1 MFIRLVFSGEVDRL
15 EGKVLAIAENKNQPR
30 LGVQNEDTKLP
41 TVDYVDIPL
50 LMEPT
55 NESTLENIEAN
66 FEIRS

>member
-30 LGVQNEDTKLP
+30 LGVQHEDTQLP

>member
-1 MFIRLVFSGEVDRL
+1 MDRL
-15 EGKVLAIAENKNQPR
+15 EGKVLAIAENKNQLR
-30 LGVQNEDTKLP
+30 LGVHTVQNENTKLP